1 MRLLSYSDASLRDIA
16 DLAEYAAHVADDDR
30 VGRATAAKLDAQCQK
45 LARLP
50 GLVGRPRDEVRT
62 GLRSFPYGNYVIYFF
77 YPDDETFKVVN
88 VLSAKQDSDDFP
100 FDIEDLLE

>member
-1 MRLLSYSDASLRDIA
+1 MRRLVLGRAANRDLEAILRYVATQADDPRYGFAIA
-16 DLAEYAAHVADDDR
+16 DAL
-30 VGRATAAKLDAQCQK
+30 LAQCEK
-45 LARLP
+45 LAGLP
-50 GLVGRPRDEVRT
+50 GTLGRPRPELAPA
-62 GLRSFPYGNYVIYFF
+62 LRSFPFRGYVIYFF